1 MLKKDRLIGDR
12 IYLWNHLVRTMSDKK
27 KSRVLSGIQPT
38 GVLHLGNYFG
48 MMSRMIEYQNN
59 SDLFCCIVNYHAL
72 TTIQDKNVLKNNTI
86 NAAID
91 FLALGMDP
99 DKSTFWVQADI
110 PQVSEL
116 TWLLSNLTSIG
127 LMERSTSYKDKI
139 DKGHTPH
146 MGLFSYPI
154 LMAADILLYGSDIVP
169 VGKDQKQHLEITRD
183 IAIRFNNIYGEI
195 LVVPEPD
202 IKEETMLV
210 PGVDGQKMSKSYG
223 NTIPIFTNDGEL
235 KKIVMSIVTDSAG
248 IDEPKDKNT
257 PLYRLYSLF
266 LNNEEKKILNDRYDT
281 PGLRYGDIKKELLE
295 RIFNHFSPYR
305 KKREDLLNN
314 LDDVYQALEKGREKA
329 NVVANEYIDK
339 IRKAMGIA
347 Y

>member
-1 MLKKDRLIGDR
+1 MLKKDRLIGDL
-12 IYLWNHLVRTMSDKK
+12 IYLWNHLARTMSDKK

-72 TTIQDKNVLKNNTI
+72 TTIRDKNVLKNNTI

-99 DKSTFWVQADI
+99 DK
-110 PQVSEL
+110 
-116 TWLLSNLTSIG
+116 
-127 LMERSTSYKDKI
+127 DKI
-139 DKGHTPH
+139 DKGLTAH

-183 IAIRFNNIYGEI
+183 IAIRFNNIYGQT

-202 IKEETMLV
+202 IKEETMLI

-223 NTIPIFTNDGEL
+223 NTIPIFADDGEL

-266 LNNEEKKILNDRYDT
+266 LNHEERKILNDRYDT

-305 KKREDLLNN
+305 KKREELLNN
-314 LDDVYQALEKGREKA
+314 LDDVFQALEKGREKA
-329 NVVANEYIDK
+329 NVVANEYLHK

>member
-1 MLKKDRLIGDR
+1 MGNRKKLR
-12 IYLWNHLVRTMSDKK
+12 I
-27 KSRVLSGIQPT
+27 LSGIQPS
-38 GVLHLGNYFG
+38 GKLHLGNYFG
-48 MMSRMIEYQNN
+48 MMSRMIEYQKNN
-59 SDLFCCIVNYHAL
+59 DLFCFIVNYHAL
-72 TTIQDKNVLKNNTI
+72 TTIKDKNILKNNTI

-110 PQVSEL
+110 PQVAEL
-116 TWLLSNLTSIG
+116 TWLLSNMTSIG
-127 LMERSTSYKDKI
+127 LMERSTSFKDKI
-139 DKGHTPH
+139 DKGLTPH

-183 IAIRFNNIYGEI
+183 IANRFNNIYGKI
-195 LVVPEPD
+195 LVIPEPD
-202 IKEETMLV
+202 IKEETMLI

-223 NTIPIFTNDGEL
+223 NTIPIFTEEREL
-235 KKIVMSIVTDSAG
+235 KKMVMSIVTNSAG
-248 IDEPKDKNT
+248 INEPKDKDT
-257 PLYRLYSLF
+257 PLFKIYSLF
-266 LNNEEKKILNDRYDT
+266 LSSEEKKILTDRYDT

-295 RIFNHFSPYR
+295 RIYDYFSPYR
-305 KKREDLLNN
+305 QKREHLLQN
-314 LDDVYQALEKGREKA
+314 LDEVYQTLEHGATKA
-329 NVVANEYIDK
+329 SVVANEYMDK